1 MKHVKIRHAFTMIE
15 LLFVII
21 ILGIVGGLA
30 IESLRQYYDGIYR
43 AGEYS
48 KRVAQADHILEQAA
62 HYFEN
67 AIADSIVRLDKN
79 GAAFGSQCEGVP
91 DNADTDDY
99 TIAFVS
105 IDQEG
110 LQGFW
115 DGTRW
120 RPGWT
125 GQVYNTGTMLFG
137 ADSNFT
143 ALNQMGAL
151 ADANNPIAIFRA
163 DGLSE
168 GVDTCHRFGW
178 SPAAN
183 TDDVYRTVAPA
194 TAITD
199 TNITINDIL
208 SFDGQSRRAYVL
220 RTAYAFRA
228 KDGNFTMYSNF
239 QPWNNEHYN
248 HGQSSLLSDANVTHF
263 TILYNNT
270 NTNSYSN
277 IGNIYTLKICIA
289 GLDENL
295 STTNSSANQ
304 ICRERMVHVR
314 Y

>member
-1 MKHVKIRHAFTMIE
+1 MKPVINRHAFTMIE

-21 ILGIVGGLA
+21 ILGIVGTLA

-67 AIADSIVRLDKN
+67 AIADSIIRLDKN
-79 GAAFGSQCEGVP
+79 NATFGSECDGVP
-91 DNADTDDY
+91 DSDDTDDY

-105 IDQEG
+105 IDEEG
-110 LQGFW
+110 LQGYW

-125 GQVYNTGTMLFG
+125 GQVRNIGTLLN
-137 ADSNFT
+137 APDSNFT

-151 ADANNPIAIFRA
+151 ASTSNPVAIFRS
-163 DGLSE
+163 DGLSD

-178 SPAAN
+178 APSAN
-183 TDDVYRTVAPA
+183 TNDVYRTVQ
-194 TAITD
+194 TGTTITD
-199 TNITINDIL
+199 NNLTINGIL
-208 SFDGQSRRAYVL
+208 SFDGQSRRAYML
-220 RTAYAFRA
+220 RTGYAFRA
-228 KDGNFTMYSNF
+228 KDGNFSMYSGF

-248 HGQSSLLSDANVTHF
+248 SGQSSLLSDANVTHF

-270 NTNSYSN
+270 NTSSNSN
-277 IGNIYTLKICIA
+277 IGNIYTLKVCIA
-289 GLDENL
+289 GMDENL
-295 STTNSSANQ
+295 STTNSSENQ